1 MMFILVMDVMNRL
14 FTKASERNLLQPIGH
29 PVIKY
34 QCSMYADDVI
44 LFVSP
49 SVTKAQAVA
58 RILDIFVNA
67 SGLKTN
73 ISKCSITLIYGA
85 KDVLPEIQM
94 VLPCQV
100 CQFPITYLGVPL
112 SMTAIPRT
120 HIRPLIDKVAVRLPA
135 WQGPLMPKSVHLVL
149 TKAVQSTIPTY
160 TITTTQLPV
169 WAIEE
174 IDKLQRKFFWAGHDS
189 SV

>member
-1 MMFILVMDVMNRL
+1 
-14 FTKASERNLLQPIGH
+14 
-29 PVIKY
+29 
-34 QCSMYADDVI
+34 
-44 LFVSP
+44 
-49 SVTKAQAVA
+49 
-58 RILDIFVNA
+58 
-67 SGLKTN
+67 
-73 ISKCSITLIYGA
+73 
-85 KDVLPEIQM
+85 
-94 VLPCQV
+94 
-100 CQFPITYLGVPL
+100 
-112 SMTAIPRT
+112 MTAIPRT